1 MTELREK
8 PDFERVYAEFKEKV
22 ARYVHGNISNVHDA
36 EDVVSE
42 VFVKVL
48 DGLANYDER
57 KASLSTWIYAITRNA
72 VIDYFRAAKQFCELP
87 EELSDAENAEE
98 KLLNEETL
106 EHLAAALKQLS
117 ERERDI
123 VVLRYYSGKT
133 LKNIADT
140 MNISYSYAK
149 LLHANA
155 LKRLRE
161 LIN

>member
-8 PDFERVYAEFKEKV
+8 PYFERVYAEFKEKV

-48 DGLANYDER
+48 DGLTNYDKR

-98 KLLNEETL
+98 KLLNEEAL
-106 EHLAAALKQLS
+106 ENLAAALKQLS
-117 ERERDI
+117 ERDRDI
-123 VVLRYYSGKT
+123 VVLRYYSGKK